1 MREGHRLGQFEW
13 DKAAVGDL
21 LIWRGKS
28 AIYFRNIEGGYADLR
43 LVSIGDKSG
52 GLRRLS
58 MRIPRADTEKMIAM
72 MSDGTVFHAVPYED
86 VLRDLDPYVVA
97 ARVEG

>member
-1 MREGHRLGQFEW
+1 MKEGHRLVNFGW

-21 LIWRGKS
+21 VIYGES

-43 LVSIGDKSG
+43 LVAVRYEPVYTQK
-52 GLRRLS
+52 LS
-58 MRIPRADTEKMIAM
+58 MRIPVADAQKMFGTLR
-72 MSDGTVFHAVPYED
+72 DGTVFHGVPYED
-86 VLRDLDPYVVA
+86 VLRGLEPYVVA